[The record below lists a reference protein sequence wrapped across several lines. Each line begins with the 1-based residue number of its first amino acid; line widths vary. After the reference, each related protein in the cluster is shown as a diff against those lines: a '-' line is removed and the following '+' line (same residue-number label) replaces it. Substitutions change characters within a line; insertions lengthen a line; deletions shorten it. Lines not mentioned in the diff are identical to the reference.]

1 MGAMLISLLVSL
13 PLMAITWTACF
24 LYFLYAIVPI
34 VLSILIYRRAK
45 EYRMNTFLWV
55 VMCLLFRFVGVNAFL
70 AARRKRVKEICPKC
84 FAKTPEGCEFCPE
97 CKVKLE
103 EVRPEEKHSVKV
115 LVKIGTVASVVAM
128 LVFIAAHIALFIWLY

>member
-1 MGAMLISLLVSL
+1 MGAMLVSLIVTL
-13 PLMAITWTACF
+13 PLMAIFWIACF
-24 LYFLYAIVPI
+24 LYLLYAVVPI

-70 AARRKRVKEICPKC
+70 AARRKRLQEVCPKC
-84 FAKTPEGCEFCPE
+84 FAKTPEGCEVCPE

-103 EVRPEEKHSVKV
+103 EVRPEEKPSVKA
-115 LVKIGTVASVVAM
+115 LVKAGTVASVVAM
-128 LVFIAAHIALFIWLY
+128 LVFITVHIALFVWLN

>member
-84 FAKTPEGCEFCPE
+84 FAKTPEGCEVCPE

-115 LVKIGTVASVVAM
+115 LVKVGTVASVVAM
-128 LVFIAAHIALFIWLY
+128 LVFIAVHIALFIWLY

>member
-84 FAKTPEGCEFCPE
+84 FAKTPEGCEVCPE

-128 LVFIAAHIALFIWLY
+128 LIFIAVHIALFIWLY

>member
-13 PLMAITWTACF
+13 PFMVITWTACF
-24 LYFLYAIVPI
+24 LYFLYAIPPI
-34 VLSILIYRRAK
+34 VLSILVYRQAK

-84 FAKTPEGCEFCPE
+84 FAKTPEGCEVCPE

-128 LVFIAAHIALFIWLY
+128 LVFIAIHIALFVWLY